1 MIVLDEI
8 ALKLSE
14 LLNDPLYG
22 NPADFNFMV
31 ETAGVHLDTIRKE
44 DKNFIP
50 VFISSF
56 GGTFNP
62 VPHLKE
68 LTATV
73 QVTLYFPVRFKE
85 EFYALNDFLAENL
98 VGTYLNWGSNS
109 GKCVSNISLPTFGEI
124 QNLDLNEFKQ
134 WVSSVYRKEIS
145 ITEPYMSMN
154 FSLYLT
160 SASASFVFGNEV
172 TLTLQTSDTLR
183 LLFQGVC
190 YYRIPDMDNSLYAW
204 ANYKGTIYTN
214 FLSGGGD
221 VYQDGEIIGT
231 GTVQTLSETSEN
243 LTFDEGA
250 MSLQSLTQD
259 QQIMGETE
267 AGSAPYGSSLV
278 NSFSV
283 YLKNSAF
290 WLWVLKRLTDGALPS
305 MKFTLNVSCSLFNIT
320 RDCFVSMSNLPFR
333 KGEVLKAT
341 ITLGRLANGL

>member
-22 NPADFNFMV
+22 NPADFSFVV
-31 ETAGVHLDTIRKE
+31 ETAGVHLDTIKKE

-62 VPHLKE
+62 VPNLKE

-98 VGTYLNWGSNS
+98 VGKYLNWGSNS

-160 SASASFVFGNEV
+160 SASSSFVFGNDV
-172 TLTLQTSDTLR
+172 SLTLRTSDTLR
-183 LLFQGVC
+183 LLFQGDC
-190 YYRIPDMDNSLYAW
+190 YYRIPELDNSYYAW
-204 ANYKGTIYTN
+204 ANYKGTIYTT
-214 FLSGGGD
+214 FLSGGGN

-231 GTVQTLSETSEN
+231 GTVQTLSESLES
-243 LTFDEGA
+243 LVFDEGA
-250 MSLQSLTQD
+250 ISLQSLTQD
-259 QQIMGETE
+259 QQLMGETE

-290 WLWVLKRLTDGALPS
+290 WRWVLNRMANGALPS
-305 MKFTLNVSCSLFNIT
+305 MKFSLEIT
-320 RDCFVSMSNLPFR
+320 SPLFSISRDCFV
-333 KGEVLKAT
+333 
-341 ITLGRLANGL
+341 